1 MSIETATVARKQR
14 KHIQT
19 YSIQVGKCVQ
29 IWARQQLSKSDLVAI
44 KYTEEM
50 LSELMRTASP
60 TLAKE
65 GECMSVSNCSGGYIS
80 ARRIPVPMVFN

>member
-1 MSIETATVARKQR
+1 MSIETATVARKSNANTAR
-14 KHIQT
+14 H
-19 YSIQVGKCVQ
+19 IQVGKCVQ

-80 ARRIPVPMVFN
+80 ARWIPVPMVFN